1 MSLRDYFQA
10 SKEIGR
16 ALTRRKAR
24 WVYAT
29 IASLLFVATTV
40 VRVHTFILTNK
51 IHAVI
56 AGLSRLHIDETT
68 EEEVLRTVPYLDH
81 GEWHRLVNTNA
92 EFGNIDKGIE
102 RHYFVTISNE
112 PSWMRFESFA
122 WRFSN
127 AESSRDGR
135 QKSWIFTVADL
146 LGYRYIAFDAVVV
159 LLDGKVSSVRYGIA
173 NNLVFPQPSGN
184 IVSIRS
190 VHTRWAPYRMGFEV
204 SSIDDESP
212 QFNVGGDDGQ
222 LTVLFAPDA
231 SPVLKSHLFQIN
243 LRCFWGLFGCRQAR
257 QVAPLLW
264 QDKNAIEAATLA
276 RLQSNDPCPDRIL
289 VGRAKY
295 LPDISVVL
303 LGSTGFKVE
312 SINEEGR
319 RVDETWTH
327 YKQIEVLR
335 GRASMSWESVRSR
348 ATVPYPGD
356 YLKTLT
362 NMGLQWAQ
370 AGEKVLAFSNLT
382 FDSCQVVPASPSA
395 LSAIRNAIP
404 APRRVE
410 DELVCCLQ

>member
-1 MSLRDYFQA
+1 MSLRDYFPS
-10 SKEIGR
+10 SKWIGR
-16 ALTRRKAR
+16 ALTGRKAR
-24 WVYAT
+24 WVYVI
-29 IASLLFVATTV
+29 IASLLLVATTV
-40 VRVHTFILTNK
+40 VRVHAFILTRRM
-51 IHAVI
+51 HAVI
-56 AGLSRLHIDETT
+56 AGLSKLHIDETS
-68 EEEVLRTVPYLDH
+68 EEEVLRTVPYLVRGVRD
-81 GEWHRLVNTNA
+81 RVVDTNA
-92 EFGNIDKGIE
+92 EVGNVDRGIE

-112 PSWMRFESFA
+112 VSWMWFESFA
-122 WRFSN
+122 WRFSTVEFF
-127 AESSRDGR
+127 ADGP
-135 QKSWIFTVADL
+135 QKSWIFTLADL
-146 LGYRYIAFDAVVV
+146 LGYRYVAFDAVVV
-159 LLDGKVSSVRYGIA
+159 LLDGKVSSIRYGIA
-173 NNLVFPQPSGN
+173 NYLVFPQSIGN

-190 VHTRWAPYRMGFEV
+190 VHTRWGPHQMGFEV

-212 QFNVGGDDGQ
+212 QFNVGGGDGHI
-222 LTVLFAPDA
+222 TVLYVHDA
-231 SPVLKSHLFQIN
+231 SPVLESHLFQVN
-243 LRCFWGLFGCRQAR
+243 LRCFWSLFGCRQAR
-257 QVAPLLW
+257 QLAPLLW

-303 LGSTGFKVE
+303 LVSTGFKVE
-312 SINEEGR
+312 SVNEEGR

-335 GRASMSWESVRSR
+335 GRPSMSWESVRSK

-395 LSAIRNAIP
+395 LSAIRNTFP

-410 DELVCCLQ
+410 DRLEWGLQ